1 MAIVIASLTAIGI
14 SASCVNGYS
23 TYSIGVDDAF
33 WPWAKDEAYATLERC
48 SCTPVDNQLMVWIQ
62 AQYKE
67 DGVYKWTP
75 SESDYYFSK
84 ETNVDKVER
93 TIKEDDITYVHAL
106 YFAICGDNP
115 EYSFEDTYRND

>member
-1 MAIVIASLTAIGI
+1 MNLNKNFFDFLFDKQASF
-14 SASCVNGYS
+14 C
-23 TYSIGVDDAF
+23 
-33 WPWAKDEAYATLERC
+33 
-48 SCTPVDNQLMVWIQ
+48 
-62 AQYKE
+62 
-67 DGVYKWTP
+67 
-75 SESDYYFSK
+75 YFSK

>member
-1 MAIVIASLTAIGI
+1 
-14 SASCVNGYS
+14 
-23 TYSIGVDDAF
+23 
-33 WPWAKDEAYATLERC
+33 
-48 SCTPVDNQLMVWIQ
+48 MVWIQ

-93 TIKEDDITYVHAL
+93 TIKEDDIELYNAFDERMQTY
-106 YFAICGDNP
+106 Y
-115 EYSFEDTYRND
+115 ENDAGGEAK